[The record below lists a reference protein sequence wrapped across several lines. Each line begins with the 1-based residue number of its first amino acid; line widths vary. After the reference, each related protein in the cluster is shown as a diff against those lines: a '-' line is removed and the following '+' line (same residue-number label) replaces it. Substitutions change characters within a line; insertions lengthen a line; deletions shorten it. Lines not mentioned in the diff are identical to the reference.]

1 MPKNDFDQ
9 NFDLKSV
16 KVKPMMMNLGT
27 PPNKPGN
34 FFIFLK
40 ISLNIFTSIYLELN
54 KSKLPTEQNAAK
66 DVRSPSY
73 WKMTWKR

>member
-34 FFIFLK
+34 LFI
-40 ISLNIFTSIYLELN
+40 
-54 KSKLPTEQNAAK
+54 
-66 DVRSPSY
+66 D
-73 WKMTWKR
+73 